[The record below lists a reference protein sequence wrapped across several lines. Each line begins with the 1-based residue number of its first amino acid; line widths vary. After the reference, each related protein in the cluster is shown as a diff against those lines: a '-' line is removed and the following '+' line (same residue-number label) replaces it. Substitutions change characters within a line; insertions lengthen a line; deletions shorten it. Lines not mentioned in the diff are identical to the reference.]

1 MLKGNVTSNDKSM
14 SCFMLFYLLV
24 LEQLA
29 ICWLVEPLIALKVL
43 ALLLFVYFGFLE
55 GFSLL
60 GS

>member
-1 MLKGNVTSNDKSM
+1 M